1 VFVRH
6 GHSTTNKA
14 GVFTGWMDVP
24 LSDLGREQSKEAGRQ
39 LREYGYHFETCF
51 TSMLARSTQTV
62 DEILNEMK
70 LANSCNVIKHW
81 KLNERHYGL
90 L

>member
-1 VFVRH
+1 MFVRH
-6 GHSTTNKA
+6 GQSTTNKA

-24 LSDLGREQSKEAGRQ
+24 LSDLGRDQSKEAGRQ

-70 LANSCNVIKHW
+70 MESVVRVYFANA
-81 KLNERHYGL
+81 
-90 L
+90 